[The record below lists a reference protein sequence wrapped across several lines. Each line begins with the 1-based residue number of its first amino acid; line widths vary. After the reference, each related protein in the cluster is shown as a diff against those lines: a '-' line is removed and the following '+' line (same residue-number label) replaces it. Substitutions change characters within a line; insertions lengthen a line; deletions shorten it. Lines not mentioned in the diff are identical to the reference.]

1 MKKQLVDK
9 NEMLLVDDISARSM
23 QQLARDLMNDNSL
36 RRQEDGKLIKWILE
50 KLDLWEEENADATGD
65 RTKSFPGCGD
75 LQKPHEG
82 EGISGSENLL

>member
-1 MKKQLVDK
+1 MKRQLVDK
-9 NEMLLVDDISARSM
+9 NGMLLVDDISARSM

-65 RTKSFPGCGD
+65 RKKSLPGCGD

-82 EGISGSENLL
+82 EKISGSEELL